1 MTDSARYHQARGRG
15 ASKRDKV
22 LFGPATA
29 QGNDSKVFSSSSGV
43 SVYCITD
50 ELKKAPA
57 ASFTFF
63 SRGAVLL

>member
-1 MTDSARYHQARGRG
+1 MQGIIRQEDGGQAREI
-15 ASKRDKV
+15 KFF
-22 LFGPATA
+22 FGPATTE
-29 QGNDSKVFSSSSGV
+29 GNDSKVFSSSSGV